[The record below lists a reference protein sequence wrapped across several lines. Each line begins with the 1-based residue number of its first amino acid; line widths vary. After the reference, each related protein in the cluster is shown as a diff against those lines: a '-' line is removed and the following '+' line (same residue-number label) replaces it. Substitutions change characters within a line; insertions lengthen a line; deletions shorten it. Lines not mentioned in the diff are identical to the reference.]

1 MTNTESVDIIPATE
15 SHLALD
21 KRLIPVTSTNTP
33 NSPRDPLATLRID
46 RSQPARS
53 NRQSSG
59 RGKWFL
65 MFLALVAGVGVWQ
78 WLAHTGRAP
87 GAIAYASWF
96 ELPDAIKSR
105 PEVRLVRPVVERGRS
120 ADATVVA
127 TGYIESRR
135 QAKIGA
141 RAPGRVESVFVEE
154 GSRVKKDEILAVL
167 EHADLDASL
176 AATSA
181 SVARS
186 RATID
191 EQRILMAQNLRE
203 LERMEAALASRSV
216 STSERDTAKYQ
227 YDSSVAR
234 LESMK
239 ADVALAEARLKEA
252 EQLRENMYIRAPFDG
267 TVISKDA
274 EVGESILPGGMG
286 EASGR
291 GSAVTIADL
300 ENLEVDCDVKEDYIS
315 RIRSEQQTEV
325 AVDAVPGKRY
335 HAKVRKVIPM
345 GDRARATIK
354 VKVTIVDVD
363 EKLFPDM
370 SCTVYF
376 LPDASEA
383 EQVDDSP
390 RTFIPTDAIESTA
403 DGDVVWVV
411 DANSHVERVAVTKGK
426 AKDSKTEILSGLK
439 GNERIVSKPNSLSQ
453 GQAVKVIE

>member
-1 MTNTESVDIIPATE
+1 MTI
-15 SHLALD
+15 
-21 KRLIPVTSTNTP
+21 NTP
-33 NSPRDPLATLRID
+33 TTPPRDPLATLRID
-46 RSQPARS
+46 RSRPAPS
-53 NRQSSG
+53 SQKSG
-59 RGKWFL
+59 RRWWL
-65 MFLALVAGVGVWQ
+65 LLLLLLAIGGGTWVYMTKKGPFSL
-78 WLAHTGRAP
+78 TD
-87 GAIAYASWF
+87 ASTWI
-96 ELPDAIKSR
+96 EIPDAIKSR
-105 PEVRLVRPVVERGRS
+105 PEVRVVRASIEKGRS
-120 ADATVVA
+120 AEATVVA

-141 RAPGRVESVFVEE
+141 RAPGRVQSVMVEE
-154 GSRVKKDEILAVL
+154 GSRVKKDEVLAIL

-176 AATSA
+176 AATNA
-181 SVARS
+181 SLTRS

-191 EQRILMAQNLRE
+191 EQNILVAQNRRE
-203 LERMEAALASRSV
+203 WERSELLLSSNSV
-216 STSERDTAKYQ
+216 STAERDTAKYQ
-227 YDSSVAR
+227 HDSAVAR

-252 EQLRENMYIRAPFDG
+252 EQLRENMFIRAPFDG

-315 RIRSEQQTEV
+315 RILGEQQAEV

-335 HAKVRKVIPM
+335 KAKVRKVIPM

-354 VKVTIVDVD
+354 VKVTITEVD

-376 LPDASEA
+376 LPDGTETPIDENVTRMFLPSESIVSDDTGDA
-383 EQVDDSP
+383 VWIVD
-390 RTFIPTDAIESTA
+390 TK
-403 DGDVVWVV
+403 
-411 DANSHVERVAVTKGK
+411 SHVDRLAITKGK
-426 AKDSKTEILSGLK
+426 QRDNKTEILGGLE
-439 GNERIVSKPNSLSQ
+439 GNEKIVAKPLATFTP
-453 GQAVKVIE
+453 GLAVKVID